1 MLSGEEVGDGVVFDP
16 RLEMLADRI
25 RRDRGT
31 HVHGGIGDCGLARLL
46 DGLDQTG
53 RTRWGTHRAIVPPL
67 PTVTGSPARTVRAL
81 LTAVLLTV
89 AGCGAAAPA
98 APGPTTA
105 PPTVPTLRPEV
116 LAELP
121 HDPSAFTQGF
131 EIDDGVLYEG
141 TGLEGRSQL
150 RELNPDTGAVLRS
163 VPLPG
168 ELFGEGI
175 TVVGDRI
182 WQLTWQ
188 DGVVLEWDRPTL
200 TLRREV
206 PIQGEGWGLCDD
218 AGEPSD
224 GQSGRL
230 VRSDGTDRLRFH
242 DPVTFVEQGSV
253 AVTLDGAPVDRLN
266 ELECV
271 DGQVWAN
278 VWQTDRIVR
287 IDPATGRVTAAVDAA
302 GLLDPAQR
310 ADTDVLNG
318 IAAVPGDDGTFL
330 ITGKLWP
337 VTFRVRFVS

>member
-1 MLSGEEVGDGVVFDP
+1 
-16 RLEMLADRI
+16 
-25 RRDRGT
+25 
-31 HVHGGIGDCGLARLL
+31 
-46 DGLDQTG
+46 
-53 RTRWGTHRAIVPPL
+53 VPPF

-98 APGPTTA
+98 ASGPTTA

-131 EIDDGVLYEG
+131 EIDGGVLYEG

-150 RELNPDTGAVLRS
+150 RELNPETGAVLRS

-188 DGVVLEWDRPTL
+188 DGVVLEWDRATL

-206 PIQGEGWGLCDD
+206 PIEGEGWGLCDD
-218 AGEPSD
+218 D
-224 GQSGRL
+224 GARL

-242 DPVTFVEQGSV
+242 DPVTFAEQGSV

-287 IDPATGRVTAAVDAA
+287 IDPATGRVTAVVDAA